1 MTTPTLQAENLTLE
15 HLIDLYGLQFVEDE
29 QFFQEWY
36 TDLPALTPQEEALLD
51 QVKAGYLNLRNHP
64 PLLENTVNTAILSP
78 LLFIGKFYLPPFYLK
93 LEKSIELETPDQEAH
108 IRGRIDILLLNQ
120 HLWVCVIESKQ
131 VAYSVEAG
139 LEQLLAYMLAAP
151 QGQAM
156 VYGMITSGGSF
167 MFVKLQKGD
176 VPLYGTSDIFDVR
189 NRGNELYD
197 VLKILKHL
205 THID

>member
-1 MTTPTLQAENLTLE
+1 M
-15 HLIDLYGLQFVEDE
+15 
-29 QFFQEWY
+29 
-36 TDLPALTPQEEALLD
+36 PQEETLLD
-51 QVKAGYLNLRNHP
+51 QLKAGYLNLRNHP

-78 LLFIGKFYLPPFYLK
+78 LLFIGKFYLPPFHLK
-93 LEKSIELETPDQEAH
+93 LEKSIELEPLAQETR